1 MVMAFTKH
9 NVKYVRLE
17 SVEVWADPD
26 GSIHMASNDPD
37 AKNLHLSISSRQAP
51 GSYRQLA
58 ELLTRHGK
66 PVPGW
71 R

>member
-1 MVMAFTKH
+1 MAFTKDG
-9 NVKYVRLE
+9 VKYVRLE

-26 GSIHMASNDPD
+26 GSIHIASNDQD

-58 ELLTRHGK
+58 ELLSRFGK
-66 PVPGW
+66 VVPGW
-71 R
+71 S

>member
-1 MVMAFTKH
+1 MAFTKDT
-9 NVKYVRLE
+9 VKYVRLE

-26 GSIHMASNDPD
+26 GSIHIASNAPD

-58 ELLTRHGK
+58 TLLTRFGK
-66 PVPGW
+66 TVPGW